1 MSREGV
7 VDTLFWLIVCS
18 FVGCLS
24 SNLLEFFHAS
34 IKEKAVCF
42 SVPSVAKDIDCGGEN
57 VVPSE
62 LIRIVKYS
70 CSDKIGIGVMV
81 CLSWGTEFPFFLFPF
96 VTEET
101 VVTCEI
107 LDTCAVLKLF

>member
-1 MSREGV
+1 MRRE
-7 VDTLFWLIVCS
+7 VDTLVRLIVCS

-24 SNLLEFFHAS
+24 SNLLEFFHAL

-42 SVPSVAKDIDCGGEN
+42 SISSVAKYIDCGGESM
-57 VVPSE
+57 VPSE
-62 LIRIVKYS
+62 LTRIVKYS

-107 LDTCAVLKLF
+107 LETCAVLKLF

>member
-1 MSREGV
+1 MRRE
-7 VDTLFWLIVCS
+7 VDTLVWLIVCS

-24 SNLLEFFHAS
+24 SNLLEFFHAL

-42 SVPSVAKDIDCGGEN
+42 SISSVAKYIDCGGESM
-57 VVPSE
+57 VPSE
-62 LIRIVKYS
+62 LTRIVKYS
-70 CSDKIGIGVMV
+70 CSDKIGIEVMV
-81 CLSWGTEFPFFLFPF
+81 CLSWGAEFPFFLFPF

-107 LDTCAVLKLF
+107 LETCAVLKLF